1 LRSHRL
7 SGILIEPETASI
19 KRATSSLAIFMNRL
33 LAATEIFMELAVKKS
48 KGWVVRFQNE
58 IFQAPFSHRVLVGAI
73 WLCQVNL
80 SSPKVG
86 GLRINGAA
94 NASRLL

>member
-1 LRSHRL
+1 
-7 SGILIEPETASI
+7 
-19 KRATSSLAIFMNRL
+19 
-33 LAATEIFMELAVKKS
+33 VKKS